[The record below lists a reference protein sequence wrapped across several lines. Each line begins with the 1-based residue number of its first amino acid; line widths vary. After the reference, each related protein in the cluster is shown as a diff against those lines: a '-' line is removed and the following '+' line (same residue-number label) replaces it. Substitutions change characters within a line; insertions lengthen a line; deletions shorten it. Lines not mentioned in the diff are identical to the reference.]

1 MDNMIDKL
9 EILRGDE
16 MSYFDYK
23 GKKIFYEDIGN
34 GQPLLL
40 LHGNTASSKMFEPI
54 IPMLETNN
62 RVITL
67 DFLGCGQSERI
78 EKWPEDLWYQWSE
91 EAVALCDYLKV
102 KDINII
108 GCSGGAL
115 AAINMVLSHDDMVH
129 AVVADSFE
137 GIKAD
142 KSLTEQIRIG
152 RSYAK
157 QNKGFCYMLQTMHG
171 ADWEAVLDAD
181 TKAVVSH
188 AEHIEYFFHHPLS
201 DLNRK
206 MLLTGSAEDEMF
218 PKGHYEKLFG
228 MICSETQYASKHI
241 FEHGGHPAMMSNA
254 KEFIPLC
261 EAFFASN

>member
-1 MDNMIDKL
+1 
-9 EILRGDE
+9 

-23 GKKIFYEDIGN
+23 KKKIFYEDIGS
-34 GQPLLL
+34 GTPLLL
-40 LHGNTASSKMFEPI
+40 LHGNTASSKMFAPI
-54 IPMLETNN
+54 APALYQKH
-62 RVITL
+62 RVIVM

-78 EKWPEDLWYQWSE
+78 GSWPEDLWYEWSE
-91 EAVALCDYLKV
+91 QAVALCDYLKV
-102 KDINII
+102 KDVNII

-115 AAINMVLSHDDMVH
+115 AAINMALSHSDIVH

-142 KSLTEQIRIG
+142 KSLTEQISIG
-152 RSYAK
+152 RNYAK
-157 QNKGFCYMLQTMHG
+157 QNKGFCSMLQMMHG
-171 ADWEAVLDAD
+171 DDWESILDAD
-181 TKAVVSH
+181 TEAVIGH

-201 DLNRK
+201 ELNRR

-228 MICSETQYASKHI
+228 MICSETRYVSKHI

-254 KEFIPLC
+254 TDFIQLC